1 MTFGKVLSGV
11 DALEQSMVAVRQAV
25 ALAEEGAKCW
35 ALSAWDPGLAMPA
48 GTAALDVCT
57 NSAEESRAALRH
69 TTDGFPSITPILI
82 RGRDVA
88 ALLGGVATL
97 EADLVAVGSHGT
109 SPPGWC
115 SGGVGD
121 GARRA
126 VLGAGPRE
134 SSAGVFPGSIVHAND
149 GSPESRDAA
158 YVAGGLAAFR

>member
-1 MTFGKVLSGV
+1 
-11 DALEQSMVAVRQAV
+11 MVAVRQAV

-48 GTAALDVCT
+48 GTAALDVMHQLRQ
-57 NSAEESRAALRH
+57 ESRAALRH
-69 TTDGFPSITPILI
+69 TTDGFPSITPDLDQ
-82 RGRDVA
+82 GRDVA
-88 ALLGGVATL
+88 ALLGGIANL

-109 SPPGWC
+109 SSPGWC
-115 SGGVGD
+115 SGACVGD

-134 SSAGVFPGSIVHAND
+134 SSAGVFPGLIVHAND